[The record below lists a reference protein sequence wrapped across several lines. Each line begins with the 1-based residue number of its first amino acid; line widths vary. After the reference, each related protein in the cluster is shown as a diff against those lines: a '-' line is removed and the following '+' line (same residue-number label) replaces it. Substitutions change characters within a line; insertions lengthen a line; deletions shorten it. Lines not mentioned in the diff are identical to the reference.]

1 MKRPRKCPSSA
12 STRPPTSKSFTSFL
26 TTDNEV
32 GGRKAADGMAEAI
45 KAKYGKD
52 EGEVAL
58 ITHLPGVGSL
68 QARDKGYKEELAEN
82 IPA

>member
-1 MKRPRKCPSSA
+1 MKA
-12 STRPPTSKSFTSFL
+12 FTSFL

-32 GGRKAADGMAEAI
+32 GGRKAADGMAAAI
-45 KAKYGKD
+45 AAKYGKP

-68 QARDKGYKEELAEN
+68 EARNKGYKEELAEN